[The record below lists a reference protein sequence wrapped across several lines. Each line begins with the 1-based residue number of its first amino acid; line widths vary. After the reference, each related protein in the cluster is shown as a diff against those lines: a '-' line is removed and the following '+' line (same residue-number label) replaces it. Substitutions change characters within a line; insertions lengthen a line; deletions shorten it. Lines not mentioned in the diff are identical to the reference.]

1 MILVYYCDYYCYL
14 MLVVVPFFIHFLF
27 SFVVLLLFR
36 FIRFAWLILMYSY
49 MCFCTNTLKNC
60 QKKIN
65 DYVLYSFVGKGKLC
79 SEFVVNTRKIS
90 NEAKNLQTNKLQK
103 KARRNELDE
112 KSHWF
117 FFQNVFPCESC
128 LWKIVC
134 YALYTSQNVCKCN
147 FRFVQ
152 RVTIW
157 LCLKYTFGIWI

>member
-103 KARRNELDE
+103 KKQEEMKWTRSPTD
-112 KSHWF
+112 F
-117 FFQNVFPCESC
+117 FFKMYFLAKVAYE
-128 LWKIVC
+128 K
-134 YALYTSQNVCKCN
+134 
-147 FRFVQ
+147 
-152 RVTIW
+152 
-157 LCLKYTFGIWI
+157 

>member
-1 MILVYYCDYYCYL
+1 MILVYYCNYYCYL

-103 KARRNELDE
+103 KSKKKWNGREVPLI
-112 KSHWF
+112 F
-117 FFQNVFPCESC
+117 FS
-128 LWKIVC
+128 
-134 YALYTSQNVCKCN
+134 KCISLRKLLMKN
-147 FRFVQ
+147 SV
-152 RVTIW
+152 
-157 LCLKYTFGIWI
+157 LCSIHQLKCMQM